1 MVSVKEIG
9 LANAD
14 LYAVGHLF
22 SWESKPVGNL
32 HMRFNDNRD
41 YYRVVNILRTSRTV
55 HSAKVHRVVTLTH
68 VDLWHLIRVVSKK
81 ILIVEDESDLIKLLK
96 YNLEKEGFRVNYAS
110 DGSIALAEV
119 RRDPPDLVIL
129 DLMLPGL
136 DGLEVCRQLRRSDR
150 FVRTPV
156 LILSARGDEADRVVG
171 LELGADDY
179 VTKPFS
185 MREMIARVRALLR
198 RNETGSPLR
207 TKVQRGEL
215 TIDPAAH
222 SVTVAGRPVDLSAL
236 EFRLLHYMALH
247 PGMVFSRD
255 QLLDSVWGNDR
266 TVTPRSVD
274 VYIRRI
280 REKIELKPQDPAYV
294 QTIHGVG
301 YRFATNGDES

>member
-1 MVSVKEIG
+1 
-9 LANAD
+9 
-14 LYAVGHLF
+14 
-22 SWESKPVGNL
+22 
-32 HMRFNDNRD
+32 MRSYDTRD
-41 YYRVVNILRTSRTV
+41 CYSLVNILVTSRLN
-55 HSAKVHRVVTLTH
+55 SAMKSSQICHARSVSICGIPIH
-68 VDLWHLIRVVSKK
+68 VSKK

-96 YNLEKEGFRVNYAS
+96 YNLEKEGFKVNYAS

-136 DGLEVCRQLRRSDR
+136 DGLEVCRQLRRNDR
-150 FVRTPV
+150 FAQTPV
-156 LILSARGDEADRVVG
+156 LMLSARSEEADRVVG

-198 RNETGSPLR
+198 RHENASSPR
-207 TKVQRGEL
+207 TKVQRGEIV
-215 TIDPAAH
+215 IDPAAH
-222 SVTVAGRPVDLSAL
+222 SVSVAGRAIDLSAL
-236 EFRLLHYMALH
+236 EFRLLHYMASH

-280 REKIELKPQDPAYV
+280 REKIELRPQDPAYV

-301 YRFATNGDES
+301 YRFATSGEES

>member
-1 MVSVKEIG
+1 M
-9 LANAD
+9 
-14 LYAVGHLF
+14 
-22 SWESKPVGNL
+22 
-32 HMRFNDNRD
+32 
-41 YYRVVNILRTSRTV
+41 SRTIC
-55 HSAKVHRVVTLTH
+55 RE
-68 VDLWHLIRVVSKK
+68 LWHFIVVVSKK

-96 YNLEKEGFRVNYAS
+96 YNLEKEGFRVNYAT
-110 DGSIALAEV
+110 DGSVALAEV

-136 DGLEVCRQLRRSDR
+136 DGLEVCRQLRRNDR
-150 FVRTPV
+150 FARTPV
-156 LILSARGDEADRVVG
+156 LMLSARGEEADRVVG

-185 MREMIARVRALLR
+185 TREMIARVRALLR
-198 RNETGSPLR
+198 RNEPMAPPRS
-207 TKVQRGEL
+207 KVHRGDL
-215 TIDPAAH
+215 VIDPTAH
-222 SVTVAGRPVDLSAL
+222 SVSVAGKPIELSAL
-236 EFRLLHYMALH
+236 EFRLLHYMASH

-280 REKIELKPQDPAYV
+280 REKIESKPQQPAFV

-301 YRFATNGDES
+301 YRFATNEQEA

>member
-1 MVSVKEIG
+1 MA
-9 LANAD
+9 LD
-14 LYAVGHLF
+14 
-22 SWESKPVGNL
+22 
-32 HMRFNDNRD
+32 RC
-41 YYRVVNILRTSRTV
+41 
-55 HSAKVHRVVTLTH
+55 
-68 VDLWHLIRVVSKK
+68 VSKK

-96 YNLEKEGFRVNYAS
+96 YNLEKQGYRVNYAT
-110 DGSIALAEV
+110 DGSIALAEA

-136 DGLEVCRQLRRSDR
+136 DGLEVCRQLRRNDR
-150 FVRTPV
+150 FSRIPI
-156 LILSARGDEADRVVG
+156 LILSARGEEADRVVG

-185 MREMIARVRALLR
+185 TREMIARVRALLR
-198 RNETGSPLR
+198 RNEPAAVPRSKL
-207 TKVQRGEL
+207 QRGEIV
-215 TIDPAAH
+215 IDPTAH
-222 SVTVAGRPVDLSAL
+222 SVTVSGGGVELSAL
-236 EFRLLHYMALH
+236 EFRLLYHLASH

-280 REKIELKPQDPAYV
+280 REKVESEPQQPTYI

-301 YRFATNGDES
+301 YRFATNGEEA